1 MDLTWLDPDHL
12 DPRDVAEAVGV
23 LEAARQVD
31 TPHEPS
37 QTVALFIA
45 DLRHG
50 WDGTP
55 SLVGVARNAR
65 GRVTGVLEIQLPAWD
80 NTHLGTVWPTVDPA
94 ARRRGLGTALFE
106 AGLDR
111 IRAEGRSLVLA
122 FAHDQPATT
131 GFAKAMGLD
140 RASEEVQRRQDVRGL
155 DWERLDREYAAA
167 AERATDYEL
176 VRVSGPTPE
185 EMLPDVARM
194 TAAINDAPID
204 DLAVE
209 DEVFT
214 PERIRAFDAAR
225 AAHGRRAY
233 RLIARHRDTGEL
245 VGHTMVGVDGERPW
259 LGSQYDT
266 SVLRAHRGHRLGL
279 FLKIGMLRWLAA
291 EEPQLHTIDT
301 WNAASNDH
309 MIAVNELLGYRVI
322 ARSTAWQK
330 RL

>member
-1 MDLTWLDPDHL
+1 VDLTWLDPHRL

-23 LEAARQVD
+23 LEAARQLD

-37 QTVALFIA
+37 QTVALFTA
-45 DLRHG
+45 DLRYG
-50 WDGTP
+50 WDGNP
-55 SLVGVARNAR
+55 SLVAVARNAR
-65 GRVTGVLEIQLPAWD
+65 GRVCGVLDVHLPTWD
-80 NTHLGTVWPTVDPA
+80 NTHLGMVWPTVDPA
-94 ARRRGLGTALFE
+94 ARRQGLGTALFE
-106 AGLDR
+106 AGVDR
-111 IRAEGRSLVLA
+111 VRADGRSLVVV
-122 FAHDQPATT
+122 FGHDQPATT
-131 GFAKAMGLD
+131 GFAKAVGLD
-140 RASEEVQRRQDVRGL
+140 PASEEVQRRQDLRGL

-185 EMLPDVARM
+185 EMLADVARM
-194 TAAINDAPID
+194 TAAINDAPTD

-225 AAHGRRAY
+225 AAQARRIH
-233 RLIARHRDTGEL
+233 RLIARHKGTGAL
-245 VGHTMVGVDGERPW
+245 VGHTMVGVDSERPW
-259 LGSQYDT
+259 LGHQYDT
-266 SVLRAHRGHRLGL
+266 SVTRAHRGHRLGVL
-279 FLKIGMLRWLAA
+279 LKIGMLRWLAV
-291 EEPQLHTIDT
+291 EEPQLHTLDT

-322 ARSTAWQK
+322 ARSTGWQK